1 MTVRRFGVS
10 SVLPSAEPVRR
21 IPSGLAHLSRRAL
34 LAGAI
39 YECVVVAAATG
50 AAVTHEPGY
59 WVALLGLTLICG
71 LPAFVGLYVCY
82 GLLTTLGTALGA
94 HMSAGTYGPLWFVI
108 CDGIIDVVL
117 FAGAGALNIVL
128 VSRLA
133 RRRCHAPGQE
143 RRAPATP

>member
-1 MTVRRFGVS
+1 MDP
-10 SVLPSAEPVRR
+10 VLPPAEPVRQ
-21 IPSGLAHLSRRAL
+21 IPSGLPHLSRRAL
-34 LAGAI
+34 LAGVI

-59 WVALLGLTLICG
+59 WLALLGLTLICG

-94 HMSAGTYGPLWFVI
+94 HMSSGDYGPPWFVI
-108 CDGIIDVVL
+108 CDGIIDVIL
-117 FAGAGALNIVL
+117 FAGAGAVNIVL

-133 RRRCHAPGQE
+133 GRSCHACGPGRAGRRR
-143 RRAPATP
+143 